1 MPNPEQYRIH
11 ATKSYASDVARTARQ
26 PERLESDGDRDSDPP
41 YFTIPASPPPHL
53 NCSIKSFFPIHKL
66 CQHLVFSD
74 CRCNLSSALAPDQI
88 PMCVP
93 TGTALSTP
101 VCTEITYACGVAIDT
116 PEYCMRTI
124 LSQPEFMA
132 RPRTAKLM
140 VILRVLLVICV

>member
-1 MPNPEQYRIH
+1 
-11 ATKSYASDVARTARQ
+11 
-26 PERLESDGDRDSDPP
+26 
-41 YFTIPASPPPHL
+41 
-53 NCSIKSFFPIHKL
+53 
-66 CQHLVFSD
+66 
-74 CRCNLSSALAPDQI
+74 
-88 PMCVP
+88 MCVP

-101 VCTEITYACGVAIDT
+101 VCTETTDACGVAIDT